1 MLTIMLDPLKEVK
14 YNRLMKE
21 KAPTDVS
28 ASTRAMLTAAE
39 ATRTLDT
46 FIIGL
51 SVVELKRRFH
61 DLPFLQ
67 DRRR

>member
-1 MLTIMLDPLKEVK
+1 MSYK
-14 YNRLMKE
+14 

-28 ASTRAMLTAAE
+28 APARAMLTAAE
-39 ATRTLDT
+39 AARTLDT

-61 DLPFLQ
+61 DLPQLP
-67 DRRR
+67 DRM